1 MSHSLF
7 VFTLFIIIIELHTN
21 KQNRKDAIRN
31 SIQLEAATEER
42 PKANNNSG
50 GGSALKGRRSLL
62 SQFRES
68 EQPTPS
74 MARRLTRSAF
84 SKTLQLQGGSS
95 TRRTAFD
102 IPGLA
107 KLKETFETI
116 DKSVGGVKGITD
128 NILEVQSH
136 ADACRMVLR
145 KAGANLDDACIPAT
159 RDLSLNFCDPMEYL
173 GEDFEVPCNEEQ
185 QLFLRRNRNLFSSG
199 EDNLVLRGVNLY
211 GEKQW
216 ILIADRYLP
225 DRSVNI
231 ISQRYSKLCVMLYKA
246 HGIDID
252 PKGNLIQ
259 PPKLESV
266 DDIDEVKVTKLGLST
281 VEPPAIL
288 NVHRWSLEEDL
299 TLLKAVPLMGHMWA
313 ELGARLIPHR
323 DRGHLRKRYQVLER
337 RVKATVT
344 RSTKMEIPSS
354 KSSRTHAIPVRKTPA
369 PVKLALKT
377 NKPLFSVS
385 VKPPA
390 FAVKKQAPLKT
401 TTASK
406 PPMSIEK
413 AAASLAFLRP
423 PRPVVPVSAP
433 ATDSAKPSSALA
445 AKVAA
450 AAAQTVA
457 SHPGASIPATK
468 PLPKGPAKRATLAL
482 VKGPESHLRT
492 DLSETRTAFEQ
503 LVEGTSEEWSQMSRM
518 KKMLEN
524 DAESHLVL
532 VADAISQMAKTPNT
546 NPDAIKLPQMHL
558 DNNSLSGLSVLQPSY
573 TTKPAASLPKGPGI
587 SIMASVMERTSKSN
601 ESNSNNSKES
611 DSKMLAPTKKET
623 QKEFSMESPRKRM
636 PSRSAVPS
644 TPTLTPKGGK
654 SNFFSM
660 AGTPIGL
667 SPGFRMSPNMRN
679 NALSLTPNVPYS
691 SAPNSVMRFMNDGHS
706 GDGFEFCN
714 FEISEESRQEL
725 DVNGKAGSQADPT
738 PPPLTP
744 SKNSLMFGDQT
755 LMGGDF
761 DAISALQSLSNSP
774 ARGLLTRK
782 PPEEPASRKSE
793 NKSLFAKVVGGIKE
807 KDPSKKKLQF

>member
-1 MSHSLF
+1 
-7 VFTLFIIIIELHTN
+7 
-21 KQNRKDAIRN
+21 
-31 SIQLEAATEER
+31 
-42 PKANNNSG
+42 
-50 GGSALKGRRSLL
+50 
-62 SQFRES
+62 
-68 EQPTPS
+68 
-74 MARRLTRSAF
+74 
-84 SKTLQLQGGSS
+84 
-95 TRRTAFD
+95 
-102 IPGLA
+102 
-107 KLKETFETI
+107 
-116 DKSVGGVKGITD
+116 
-128 NILEVQSH
+128 
-136 ADACRMVLR
+136 LR
-145 KAGANLDDACIPAT
+145 KAGANLDDACIPGI

-173 GEDFEVPCNEEQ
+173 GEDFVMPCHEEQ

-266 DDIDEVKVTKLGLST
+266 DDIDETKVTKLGLST

-344 RSTKMEIPSS
+344 RSTKMEIP
-354 KSSRTHAIPVRKTPA
+354 KNRNPTPVRKTPV
-369 PVKLALKT
+369 PVKPALLLKT
-377 NKPLFSVS
+377 SKPFSVS

-390 FAVKKQAPLKT
+390 LAVAKKQALVK
-401 TTASK
+401 AASSK

-423 PRPVVPVSAP
+423 PRPVVPVPVAVSA
-433 ATDSAKPSSALA
+433 ADTAKPSAVV
-445 AKVAA
+445 AKAAA
-450 AAAQTVA
+450 AAAQIVA
-457 SHPGASIPATK
+457 SHPGASIPASK
-468 PLPKGPAKRATLAL
+468 LLPKGPAKRTL
-482 VKGPESHLRT
+482 VKGPESHLCA
-492 DLSETRTAFEQ
+492 DASESRTAFEQ

-518 KKMLEN
+518 KKMLES

-532 VADAISQMAKTPNT
+532 VADAISQMAKTPT

-558 DNNSLSGLSVLQPSY
+558 DTNSLSGLSVLQPDAS
-573 TTKPAASLPKGPGI
+573 KPAASLPKGPNSGI

-601 ESNSNNSKES
+601 ESSSNNNSNKES
-611 DSKMLAPTKKET
+611 DSKMLAPSNKET
-623 QKEFSMESPRKRM
+623 PKKFSMESPRKRM
-636 PSRSAVPS
+636 PSRSAAPS

-660 AGTPIGL
+660 GGTPIGL
-667 SPGFRMSPNMRN
+667 SPGFRMSPNMRT
-679 NALSLTPNVPYS
+679 NALSLTPNVTYS
-691 SAPNSVMRFMNDGHS
+691 SAPNSVMRFMNDGNS

-714 FEISEESRQEL
+714 FEISEESRQQM

-744 SKNSLMFGDQT
+744 SKNSLMFGEQT

-782 PPEEPASRKSE
+782 QPEEPASSKSE
-793 NKSLFAKVVGGIKE
+793 KKSLFAKVVGGIKE

>member
-1 MSHSLF
+1 
-7 VFTLFIIIIELHTN
+7 
-21 KQNRKDAIRN
+21 
-31 SIQLEAATEER
+31 
-42 PKANNNSG
+42 
-50 GGSALKGRRSLL
+50 
-62 SQFRES
+62 
-68 EQPTPS
+68 

-84 SKTLQLQGGSS
+84 SKTLQQQGGTSS
-95 TRRTAFD
+95 GRGRTAFD

-128 NILEVQSH
+128 NILEVNTH
-136 ADACRMVLR
+136 AEACRMVLR
-145 KAGANLDDACIPAT
+145 KAGANVDDTCIPAMK
-159 RDLSLNFCDPMEYL
+159 DLSLNFCDPMEYL
-173 GEDFEVPCNEEQ
+173 GEDFELPCNEEQ

-266 DDIDEVKVTKLGLST
+266 DDIDEVRVTKLGLST

-344 RSTKMEIPSS
+344 RSTKMEIP
-354 KSSRTHAIPVRKTPA
+354 KSRNPTPVRKTPV
-369 PVKLALKT
+369 PVKPALKT
-377 NKPLFSVS
+377 SKLFSLS
-385 VKPPA
+385 VKPPL
-390 FAVKKQAPLKT
+390 FAVAKKQALVKAAP
-401 TTASK
+401 SK

-423 PRPVVPVSAP
+423 PRPTVTVSA
-433 ATDSAKPSSALA
+433 TDIAKPSALA
-445 AKVAA
+445 AKAA
-450 AAAQTVA
+450 TAAAQVTA
-457 SHPGASIPATK
+457 SHPVASSIPVTK
-468 PLPKGPAKRATLAL
+468 LLPKAAPAPAPVNVKRTP
-482 VKGPESHLRT
+482 VKGPESHLLA
-492 DLSETRTAFEQ
+492 DSSETRTAFEH
-503 LVEGTSEEWSQMSRM
+503 LVDGTSEEWSQMSRM

-532 VADAISQMAKTPNT
+532 VADAISQMAKTPT
-546 NPDAIKLPQMHL
+546 NPDPSKLPQMCL
-558 DNNSLSGLSVLQPSY
+558 DANSLSGLSVLQSDAS
-573 TTKPAASLPKGPGI
+573 KPAASLLPRKGSNSGI

-601 ESNSNNSKES
+601 ESKSNESSNNKKNES
-611 DSKMLAPTKKET
+611 DSKMLAPSKKET

-660 AGTPIGL
+660 QGTPIGL
-667 SPGFRMSPNMRN
+667 SPGFRMSPPTRN
-679 NALSLTPNVPYS
+679 NALSLTPNVAYS
-691 SAPNSVMRFMNDGHS
+691 PAANSVMRFMNDGNS

-714 FEISEESRQEL
+714 FEISEESRNQL
-725 DVNGKAGSQADPT
+725 DVNGKVGSQADPT

-744 SKNSLMFGDQT
+744 SKNSLMFGEQT

-761 DAISALQSLSNSP
+761 SDAISALQSLSNSP

-782 PPEEPASRKSE
+782 QEEPASSKSE
-793 NKSLFAKVVGGIKE
+793 KKSLFAKVVGGIKE